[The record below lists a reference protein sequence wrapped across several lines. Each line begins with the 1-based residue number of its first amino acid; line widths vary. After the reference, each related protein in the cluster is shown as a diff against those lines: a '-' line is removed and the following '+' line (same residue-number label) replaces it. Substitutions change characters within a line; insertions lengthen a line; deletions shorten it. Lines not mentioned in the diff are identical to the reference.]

1 MKKLQVIS
9 YKLQVLAA
17 ILFSA
22 VTLSACLNDAVGQG
36 VEGFSQTAK
45 DTGKYSFSL
54 QQAIDFS
61 MKNQTQ
67 VQNAGYDE
75 QIAKAK
81 VKETVGIGL
90 PQIGGS
96 ISAQDFI
103 EKPTSIFPDFFTPAV
118 AGINQAYFGLT
129 PTNPIPPPGPGTAV
143 QFGTQYSSSA
153 GIDAYQMIFNSDYL
167 VGLQASKTFLELSR
181 KVVERT
187 RIDVTVAVTKAYYS
201 VLLNDERMKLIE
213 ANVARLK
220 KLSEDTKTLNDNGI
234 VEKIDLDRVTVA
246 YNNLLVEKEKI
257 QKLFSLGL
265 SLLKFQMGMDQLAS
279 LSLTDKLADIK
290 FAPDAAADKFDYGK
304 RVEYSL
310 MLSQKNISDL
320 QLKRNKLR
328 YLPSASL
335 FGSASANA
343 FRNKFDFFD
352 TKQGWYPTILVGA
365 KINVGIFD
373 GLQTH
378 YRVQQSKLDILKA
391 ENNLKMAQQGIDL
404 ERAGAKT
411 NLLNASSSL
420 EIQKKNIELAESIYK
435 TTKSKYEQ
443 GVGSNLEVMNAETS
457 LKEAQTN
464 YFNALY
470 DALATKVD
478 YDKANG
484 NIK

>member
-17 ILFSA
+17 ILLSA
-22 VTLSACLNDAVGQG
+22 VTLSR
-36 VEGFSQTAK
+36 VEGFSQTAR

-54 QQAIDFS
+54 QQAIDFA

-75 QIAKAK
+75 QIAKEK

-96 ISAQDFI
+96 LSAQDFI
-103 EKPTSIFPDFFTPAV
+103 DRPTSIFPDFFTPAV
-118 AGINQAYFGLT
+118 AGINQAYFGLK
-129 PTNPIPPPGPGTAV
+129 PTIPIPPPGPGTAV
-143 QFGTQYSSSA
+143 QFGTQYSSTV
-153 GIDAYQMIFNSDYL
+153 GLDAYQMVFNSDYL

-181 KVVERT
+181 KATQRT
-187 RIDVTVAVTKAYYS
+187 KIDVTVTITKAYYT
-201 VLLNDERMKLIE
+201 VLLNAERMKLVD

-265 SLLKFQMGMDQLAS
+265 SLLKFQMGMDQMATLA
-279 LSLTDKLADIK
+279 LTDALADIK
-290 FAPDAAADKFDYGK
+290 FAPDASANKIDYAK

-310 MLSQKNISDL
+310 MLTQKNISEL
-320 QLKRNKLR
+320 QLKRNKLH

-343 FRNKFDFFD
+343 FRDKFDFFD
-352 TKQGWYPTILVGA
+352 TKQGWYPTTLIGA

-378 YRVQQSKLDILKA
+378 HRVQQSKLEILKA
-391 ENNLKMAQQGIDL
+391 DNNLKMMQQGIDL
-404 ERAGAKT
+404 EMTSAKT

-420 EIQKKNIELAESIYK
+420 DTQKKNIELAESIYK
-435 TTKSKYEQ
+435 ITKLKYEQ

-470 DALATKVD
+470 DALVAKVD